1 MSRNPLIVPI
11 LQIPEEGV
19 DLEATVQ
26 PTLLDLPQDEDRL
39 QFEQPVTVR
48 LRLSRRNRD
57 VMVRGVAGTVAT
69 AQCDRC
75 LDRFELPLRIG
86 DLCQFFED
94 VQTDE
99 VDLTNPLREDIVLA
113 LPNRF
118 LCDEQCLGLCPG
130 CGKNRNREDCECAN
144 SAEPTETPWAQLDNL
159 DLPADDQ
166 PENRSNH

>member
-19 DLEATVQ
+19 DIEATVQ
-26 PTLLDLPQDEDRL
+26 PTLLDLPQDEERL

-57 VMVRGVAGTVAT
+57 VTVRGAVHTAAN

-75 LDRFELPLRIG
+75 LDRFELTLRIS
-86 DLCQFFED
+86 DFCLFLED

-118 LCDEQCLGLCPG
+118 LCDQQCLGLCPG
-130 CGKNRNREDCECAN
+130 CGKNRNREACECEENAQ
-144 SAEPTETPWAQLDNL
+144 SAETPWAQLDKL
-159 DLPADDQ
+159 DVSDGDQ
-166 PENRSNH
+166 HENH